1 MQAFGSDRV
10 RRDGEQVTLLS
21 RLDKGWTARV
31 EKTYTS
37 AEFPGTAVLWEER
50 YFEVVLAESM
60 PQGGVRY
67 LLEPWREHHA
77 MRFTDRY
84 DAQTEEQRIEENRL
98 QLQRQKARF
107 SANAL
112 ALLTGHLPAIVQ
124 NQLGNELGILPVRLT
139 FISILGELA
148 VIGGLVLLAVSF
160 IMRREPI
167 PLPIIAV
174 AVFFGIENSVRFFIN
189 WTQSRPIG
197 SVLGFLFYLVFHL
210 ITGRGPSPF
219 ASEKGWAVKITE
231 APPEVATRDAFATRE
246 AFVTLLTPA
255 DQARAAQRYGY
266 DYRHDSTKVAAMI
279 LIIAMIGVVSS
290 YVRGALISLIVA
302 GLLAGEQILRLVAF
316 RRGPAG
322 SMLRFLVR
330 PFVRKLL

>member
-84 DAQTEEQRIEENRL
+84 DAQAEEQRIEENRL

>member
-37 AEFPGTAVLWEER
+37 AEFPGTAVLWEEQ

-84 DAQTEEQRIEENRL
+84 DAQTEAERIEESRL

-107 SANAL
+107 SANVL

-139 FISILGELA
+139 FISVLGELA

-167 PLPIIAV
+167 PLPIIAI
-174 AVFFGIENSVRFFIN
+174 AIFFGIENTVRFFIN

-197 SVLGFLFYLVFHL
+197 STLGFLFYLIFHL

-219 ASEKGWAVKITE
+219 AYEKGWAVTITD
-231 APPEVATRDAFATRE
+231 APAEVATRDAYATRE

-255 DQARAAQRYGY
+255 DQARVAERYGY
-266 DYRHDSTKVAAMI
+266 DYRHDSSKVAAMI
-279 LIIAMIGVVSS
+279 LIVAMVGMVSS

-302 GLLAGEQILRLVAF
+302 ALLATEQILRLITF
-316 RRGPAG
+316 RRGPAA
-322 SMLRFLVR
+322 SVLRFLVR
-330 PFVRKLL
+330 PFMRKLL